1 MFLPPVVL
9 GPYYGGTGPSGI
21 GTGVLPGAKPL
32 KAPGKM
38 KYPSTIAAD
47 YSEVYMHKDIQLLE
61 LIGQHVYL
69 TAISSI

>member
-1 MFLPPVVL
+1 MFLPPVFL
-9 GPYYGGTGPSGI
+9 GPYYGGTGPTGI

-32 KAPGKM
+32 KAPGKIEVSN
-38 KYPSTIAAD
+38 YLCCN